1 MSTIHPPFLIHSARH
16 RISSVIR
23 PSATENSSAR
33 HRISPI
39 IRPAICPS
47 VTGNSS
53 ICRRIC
59 RIIRPAIRPSATG
72 NRSVCHLFAL
82 LAHFLA
88 LPIACSLALA
98 CQRVTLTDE
107 DNPPSSSTP
116 TVTYREEVLLATND
130 TARFYLSGTEISNIR
145 LNLYPTP
152 SYFIKDPRY
161 RLPTKLEVYCVL
173 NQAAIP
179 NGYWQSRQRILCYD
193 TPRDFGI
200 KIGSAYFGT
209 DMYYTYIP
217 NGTVIRAGMKTK
229 YCILPIRTE
238 QRTHDNSSLHIT
250 INDEWEK

>member
-1 MSTIHPPFLIHSARH
+1 M
-16 RISSVIR
+16 R
-23 PSATENSSAR
+23 PSVTESHGACR
-33 HRISPI
+33 KICRI

-47 VTGNSS
+47 
-53 ICRRIC
+53 
-59 RIIRPAIRPSATG
+59 AAEA
-72 NRSVCHLFAL
+72 RSVCRLFAL
-82 LAHFLA
+82 FVRVLAM
-88 LPIACSLALA
+88 PIACSLALA

-107 DNPPSSSTP
+107 DNPPSLSTP
-116 TVTYREEVLLATND
+116 TVTHREEVLLATND

-152 SYFIKDPRY
+152 SDFIKDPRY

-173 NQAAIP
+173 SQAVIP
-179 NGYWQSRQRILCYD
+179 SGYWKSRQRILCYD
-193 TPRDFGI
+193 TPKDFGI

-238 QRTHDNSSLHIT
+238 QRTQDNSSLHIT
-250 INDEWEK
+250 LNDEWEK